1 MRGNTAAMGTHSGKS
16 VGSFEGCVCV
26 YTPSSR
32 CWAPK
37 NNERND
43 SLPIIAMPQPPTS
56 KGVMERSAKEK
67 GGRLKILCSKVLTF

>member
-1 MRGNTAAMGTHSGKS
+1 M
-16 VGSFEGCVCV
+16 CV

-32 CWAPK
+32 FWTSK

-43 SLPIIAMPQPPTS
+43 SLLIIAMPQPPTS

-67 GGRLKILCSKVLTF
+67 GSRLKILCFKVLTF